1 LPMDPVTLAYPVAQ
15 ITCPG
20 CGVAFS
26 ELFMHPAV
34 GIPVGI
40 LLICVLILVVR
51 RARRASKRLTG
62 TAQVL
67 SVETMTKTEGRDS
80 ADLRWIALRVE
91 IPGRPTYDATAADVY
106 LDPDELAATQ
116 PGKTV
121 SVTVGFADPQDVWID
136 FSQPIT

>member
-1 LPMDPVTLAYPVAQ
+1 MGRAAFW
-15 ITCPG
+15 
-20 CGVAFS
+20 GVV
-26 ELFMHPAV
+26 ELFKHPAV

-40 LLICVLILVVR
+40 LLICVLIVVVR
-51 RARRASKRLTG
+51 RARRARKRLTG

-67 SVETMTKTEGRDS
+67 SVETMTMTEGPDS
-80 ADLRWIALRVE
+80 GDLRRIALRGE

-106 LDPDELAATQ
+106 LDPDELVATQ